1 MTKEL
6 IDTIRNIVKLDPTIG
21 KDRVDLALSILAG
34 EDPAYPAKSASQ
46 MLAKAGK
53 IVQCKEA
60 AKMLGVTPQC
70 LRNWRKRENGLKPFV
85 SPGSSRAAGYLE
97 GDILDYIERT
107 RGAPVTP
114 CAV

>member
-21 KDRVDLALSILAG
+21 EDRVNLALAILAG
-34 EDPAYPAKSASQ
+34 NEPARPEQSASQ
-46 MLAKAGK
+46 TLAKTGR
-53 IVQCKEA
+53 IVKCNET

-70 LRNWRKRENGLKPFV
+70 LRNWRKRENGLKPFI

-97 GDILDYIERT
+97 GDIIDYIERT
-107 RGAPVTP
+107 RGTPIP